1 MLLEL
6 EKEKGE
12 QPQEIQNLQEKR
24 KEDELNTV
32 ISNLYK
38 ELNTP
43 TSSKYN
49 ELCISSTSKVIE
61 SNDNFDTDVTK
72 KRNYNELFG
81 DISDILDVNDFGMYL
96 HIN

>member
-24 KEDELNTV
+24 KEDELNIV

>member
-1 MLLEL
+1 M
-6 EKEKGE
+6 
-12 QPQEIQNLQEKR
+12 QEKR
-24 KEDELNTV
+24 REDESNAV

-49 ELCISSTSKVIE
+49 ELCIPSTSKVIE
-61 SNDNFDTDVTK
+61 SNDNFGTDITK

-96 HIN
+96 HIA